1 MKLAI
6 FAVIILVVFALLMV
20 LPTISIDAD
29 AVIASGA
36 FAWVRAAM
44 YFIPTGA
51 AAAILTIIAGLWII
65 RVVVALVKL
74 IWDLLPVA

>member
-20 LPTISIDAD
+20 LPTISIDSD

-36 FAWVRAAM
+36 FAYVRAAL
-44 YFIPTGA
+44 YFVPIGA
-51 AAAILTIIAGLWII
+51 AAPILAIIAGLWIV
-65 RVVVALVKL
+65 RVVVSLVKL
-74 IWDLLPVA
+74 LWDILPVA

>member
-6 FAVIILVVFALLMV
+6 FAVLILVAFALLMV
-20 LPTISIDAD
+20 LPTISINAD

-44 YFIPTGA
+44 YFVPVGYAT
-51 AAAILTIIAGLWII
+51 AILGVIAGLWIV

-74 IWDLLPVA
+74 LWDLLPVA